1 MSRSTLS
8 DQRGFSLVEVLCA
21 MTIAALSLVALFR
34 GLGQSQSAAL
44 YLEQHLG
51 ARILAQSILEDE
63 RMAPTTEI
71 GKRQGDS
78 GAYSWTMEINATSI
92 NGVGTLPASHR
103 LYRITTEI
111 KWQPRGSLRL
121 ETLKLGR

>member
-1 MSRSTLS
+1 MSRSIPS

-21 MTIAALSLVALFR
+21 MAIAAMALVALFR
-34 GLGQSQSAAL
+34 GLGQSQTAAL

-78 GAYSWTMEINATSI
+78 GGYSWELEITPTSI

-103 LYRITTEI
+103 LYRMTANI
-111 KWQPRGSLRL
+111 KWQPRGTLHL